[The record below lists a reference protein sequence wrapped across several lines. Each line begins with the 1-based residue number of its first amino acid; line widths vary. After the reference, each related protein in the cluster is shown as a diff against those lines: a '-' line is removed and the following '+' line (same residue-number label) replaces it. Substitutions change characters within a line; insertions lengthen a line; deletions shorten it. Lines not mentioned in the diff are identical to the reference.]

1 MTTWQEGKGQA
12 SLLQG
17 PSDGTGSVLARELP
31 LPLGEEAL
39 DAAGAATLGLG
50 KHKKNLDI

>member
-17 PSDGTGSVLARELP
+17 PGDGSGSVLARELP

-50 KHKKNLDI
+50 KHEENLDI